1 MEDEALRHLAARSF
15 GMDAMRALLKSDLF
29 VPGDIKKRGE
39 MLEIMRAEF
48 TRLGGTV
55 EIAAMKGPF
64 NGVLKDDPCPLQA
77 IENMHGGYRF
87 VGYPNEDS
95 PDASETAPG
104 QATGTAAA
112 DWESKTDPEIT
123 WKPGDGRH
131 QVYAWCLPQHS
142 QDTVD
147 GRFPVKIGRSSTS
160 VADHL
165 NASGATEHLPE
176 SPRQLLAIPF
186 GSEGEAHRME
196 QTIQYILSHHGRQV
210 KSAPGSGWFRTNR
223 DELEKIVDFI
233 LGGLA

>member
-1 MEDEALRHLAARSF
+1 MTDETLKHLATRPF
-15 GMDAMRALLKSDLF
+15 GVAAMRALLRSGLF
-29 VPGDIKKRGE
+29 VPGEIKKRGE
-39 MLEIMRAEF
+39 MLEIMRTAF
-48 TRLGGTV
+48 MQFGGTV
-55 EIAAMKGPF
+55 EIEAMKGPF
-64 NGVLKDDPCPLQA
+64 KNVLKDDLCPLRA
-77 IENMHGGYRF
+77 VENMHGGYRF

-95 PDASETAPG
+95 PDVSEITPS

-142 QDTVD
+142 QNTVD

-176 SPRQLLAIPF
+176 SPRQLLAICF
-186 GSEGEAHRME
+186 RSGGEAHRLE
-196 QTIQYILSHHGRQV
+196 QTIQYILSQRGLQV
-210 KSAPGSGWFRTNR
+210 KSAPGTGWFRTNR
-223 DELEKIVDFI
+223 NELVQIVDFI
-233 LGGLA
+233 FGGLT

>member
-1 MEDEALRHLAARSF
+1 MADEALKHLATRPF
-15 GMDAMRALLKSDLF
+15 GVAAMRALLRSGLF
-29 VPGDIKKRGE
+29 VPGEIKKRDE
-39 MLEIMRAEF
+39 ILEVVRAEF
-48 TRLGGTV
+48 ERLGGTV
-55 EIAAMKGPF
+55 ETAAMAGPF
-64 NGVLKDDPCPLQA
+64 KKVLKDDSCPLQA
-77 IENMHGGYRF
+77 VENMHGGYRF
-87 VGYPNEDS
+87 VGYPDEES
-95 PDASETAPG
+95 PGASEITPS

-176 SPRQLLAIPF
+176 SPRQLLAISF
-186 GSEGEAHRME
+186 RSGGEAHRLE
-196 QTIQYILSHHGRQV
+196 QTIQYILSLQGRQV
-210 KSAPGSGWFRTNR
+210 KSAPGTGWFRTNR
-223 DELEKIVDFI
+223 DELKKIVDFI
-233 LGGLA
+233 FGGLA

>member
-1 MEDEALRHLAARSF
+1 MEDEALKHLAARSF

-87 VGYPNEDS
+87 VGYPDEDS
-95 PDASETAPG
+95 PGKSEIAPS

-112 DWESKTDPEIT
+112 DWEFTRDPKIT

-176 SPRQLLAIPF
+176 SPRQLLAISF
-186 GSEGEAHRME
+186 GSEGEAHGLE
-196 QTIQYILSHHGRQV
+196 QAIQFILSQRGLQV
-210 KSAPGSGWFRTNR
+210 KAAPGTGWFRTNR
-223 DELEKIVDFI
+223 DELKKIVDFI
-233 LGGLA
+233 FGGRA